1 MSTYALLDTGN
12 ESTLIRGDFMRKLK
26 LKEMKKIVNIHSIR
40 DMGEAISTMNDEL
53 QATDNNNIFHFSI
66 KEPLTIERKSPTCH
80 CNIYL
85 QYKSLAK
92 TGDIYRGCS

>member
-1 MSTYALLDTGN
+1 MLDTGN

-40 DMGEAISTMNDEL
+40 DMGEAISTINDEL
-53 QATDNNNIFHFSI
+53 QATDNNNIFRFSI

-92 TGDIYRGCS
+92 TRDIYRGCS

>member
-1 MSTYALLDTGN
+1 
-12 ESTLIRGDFMRKLK
+12 MRKLK
-26 LKEMKKIVNIHSIR
+26 LKEMKKSVNIHSIR

>member
-1 MSTYALLDTGN
+1 MLDTGN

>member
-1 MSTYALLDTGN
+1 MLDTGN

-66 KEPLTIERKSPTCH
+66 NEPLTIERKSPTCH